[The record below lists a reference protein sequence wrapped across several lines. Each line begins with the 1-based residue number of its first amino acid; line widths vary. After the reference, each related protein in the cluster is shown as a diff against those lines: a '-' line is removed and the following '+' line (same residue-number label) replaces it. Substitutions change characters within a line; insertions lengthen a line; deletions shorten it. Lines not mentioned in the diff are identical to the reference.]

1 MALWLAAEPLL
12 LASKSKVRHA
22 LLAAAGIPV
31 EVRAAD
37 LDERA
42 IEAGASGSEPDAIA
56 ALLAREKAL
65 SVSQSHPERIVLG
78 ADQVLA
84 LDRKGFAKPPDRA
97 AARAQL
103 RALSGRVH
111 ALHSAVAC
119 AQSGDVIFEHVSVAR
134 LTMRMLSDQFL
145 NAYLDA
151 AGDAATE
158 SVGAYQLEGLG
169 SQLFERIE
177 GDYFAILGLPLLEV
191 LHFLRRRGSLLA

>member
-1 MALWLAAEPLL
+1 MPLWLDADPLL
-12 LASKSKVRHA
+12 LASKSKVRRA

-31 EVRAAD
+31 EVHAAD

-42 IEAGASGSEPDAIA
+42 IEAGASSNEPGAIA

-65 SVSQSHPERIVLG
+65 LVGRAHLGRLVLG

-84 LDRKGFAKPPDRA
+84 LGGERFTKPPDRA
-97 AARAQL
+97 AALAQL

-111 ALHSAVAC
+111 TLHSAVAC
-119 AQSGDVIFEHVSVAR
+119 VQGGDVIFEHVSVAR
-134 LTMRMLSDQFL
+134 LTMRTLSDQFL

-151 AGDAATE
+151 AGHAATE

-169 SQLFERIE
+169 SHLFERVE

>member
-1 MALWLAAEPLL
+1 MPLWLAAEPLL
-12 LASKSKVRHA
+12 LASQSKVRRD
-22 LLAAAGIPV
+22 LLVAAGIPV
-31 EVRAAD
+31 DVLAAD

-42 IEAGASGSEPDAIA
+42 IEAGASSSEPGAIA

-65 SVSQSHPERIVLG
+65 LVARAHPRRLVLG

-84 LDRKGFAKPPDRA
+84 LDGKRFAKPPDRA
-97 AARAQL
+97 AALAQL
-103 RALSGRVH
+103 RTLAGRVH

-119 AQSGDVIFEHVSVAR
+119 VQNGAVVFEHVSVAR
-134 LTMRMLSDQFL
+134 LTMRTLSDQFL

-151 AGDAATE
+151 AGHAVAQ

-169 SQLFERIE
+169 SQLFERVE

-191 LHFLRRRGSLLA
+191 LHFLRQRGSLLA

>member
-1 MALWLAAEPLL
+1 MPLWLAAEPLL
-12 LASKSKVRHA
+12 LASQSKVRRA

-31 EVRAAD
+31 EVLAAD

-42 IEAGASGSEPDAIA
+42 IEAGASSSEAGAIA

-65 SVSQSHPERIVLG
+65 AVGRTHPGRLVLG

-84 LDRKGFAKPPDRA
+84 LDGKRFAKPPDRA
-97 AARAQL
+97 AALAQL
-103 RALSGRVH
+103 RTLGGHVH

-119 AQSGDVIFEHVSVAR
+119 VQNGAVIFEHVSVAR
-134 LTMRMLSDQFL
+134 LTMRTLSDQFL
-145 NAYLDA
+145 NTYLDA
-151 AGDAATE
+151 AGHAVTR

-169 SQLFERIE
+169 SQLFERVE

-191 LHFLRRRGSLLA
+191 LHFLRQRGSLLA

>member
-1 MALWLAAEPLL
+1 MPLWLAAEPLL
-12 LASKSKVRHA
+12 LASKSKVRRA

-42 IEAGASGSEPDAIA
+42 IEASASSGEPTAIA

-65 SVSQSHPERIVLG
+65 ALGRNHAGRLVLG

-84 LDRKGFAKPPDRA
+84 LDGRRFAKPPDRA
-97 AARAQL
+97 AALAQL
-103 RALSGRVH
+103 RALSGRTH

-119 AQSGDVIFEHVSVAR
+119 VQNGAVIFEHVSVAR
-134 LTMRMLSDQFL
+134 LTMRTLSDQFL
-145 NAYLDA
+145 DVYLDA
-151 AGDAATE
+151 AGSAATE

-169 SQLFERIE
+169 SHLFERVE

-191 LHFLRRRGSLLA
+191 LHFFRRRGWLLA

>member
-1 MALWLAAEPLL
+1 MPLWLAAEPLL
-12 LASKSKVRHA
+12 LASKSKVRRA

-42 IEAGASGSEPDAIA
+42 IEASASSGEPTAIA

-65 SVSQSHPERIVLG
+65 ALGRNHAGRLVLG

-84 LDRKGFAKPPDRA
+84 LDGRRFAKPPDRA
-97 AARAQL
+97 AALAQL
-103 RALSGRVH
+103 RALSGRTH

-119 AQSGDVIFEHVSVAR
+119 AQNGAVIFEHVSVAR
-134 LTMRMLSDQFL
+134 LTMRTLSDQFL
-145 NAYLDA
+145 DVYLDA
-151 AGDAATE
+151 AGSAATE

-169 SQLFERIE
+169 SHLFERVE

-191 LHFLRRRGSLLA
+191 LHFFRRRGWLLA